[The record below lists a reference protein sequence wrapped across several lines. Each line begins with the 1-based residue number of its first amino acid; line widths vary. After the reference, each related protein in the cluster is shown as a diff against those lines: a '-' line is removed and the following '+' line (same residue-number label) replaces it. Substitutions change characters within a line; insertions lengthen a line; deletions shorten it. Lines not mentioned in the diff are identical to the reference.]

1 MQHDYREFQDA
12 AGYDEKDQIW
22 ILGAFLPVSAQLF
35 LLKMGLKKKK
45 KKDGYSKGCPESGGC
60 REAVCPQTLRRAP
73 WGHCH
78 MSRLHHAA
86 LTF

>member
-45 KKDGYSKGCPESGGC
+45 KKMDI
-60 REAVCPQTLRRAP
+60 VRAARSQVDVVKQCVHRHSAERH
-73 WGHCH
+73 GVT
-78 MSRLHHAA
+78 A
-86 LTF
+86 T

>member
-22 ILGAFLPVSAQLF
+22 ILATFLPFSAQLF
-35 LLKMGLKKKK
+35 LLKMGKKKK
-45 KKDGYSKGCPESGGC
+45 KVGYGKGCPESGGC
-60 REAVCPQTLRRAP
+60 REAP

-78 MSRLHHAA
+78 VSRLHHAA